1 MTGHLPRF
9 SSTTFIKSCNVK
21 SSKSNA
27 KSNSRLRISWYYN
40 YRFTDH
46 KGNLFLKPPFKQGVL
61 SEDVP
66 VQWSKKCVG
75 YEETKEGGLVFFKD
89 RSREFCDILVGAD
102 GINSPEYEN
111 EMLKRTSAE
120 VLKDFFISPFLI
132 YEN

>member
-1 MTGHLPRF
+1 MQQQKIQGLGGLTLYHVLISKKEF
-9 SSTTFIKSCNVK
+9 NVK

-75 YEETKEGGLVFFKD
+75 YEETKEGGL
-89 RSREFCDILVGAD
+89 
-102 GINSPEYEN
+102 
-111 EMLKRTSAE
+111 
-120 VLKDFFISPFLI
+120 
-132 YEN
+132 